1 MTESE
6 SSNSFLPSD
15 FTWKEWTDLKPFFD
29 DLQHRELL
37 DLPALKNWLI
47 DQSELSENISEKI
60 GWAYIAFNRNTKDA
74 EAKDNYTFL
83 IREVIPHVTVA
94 ANQLN
99 KRFVDHPDFDKLG
112 DDYRN
117 MKLEAQAEQKL
128 FREENVPLK
137 TELSELESQFG
148 SIAGG
153 MSVTI
158 DGEELTIQQANAIL
172 KQNDRKKRE
181 RVFRSIAEEKVA
193 HRKQLNDLFD
203 QLIDLRSRIAKNAG
217 FDNYRDYRFAE
228 LGRFDYTP
236 EDCFEFHRVIKKEIV
251 PLTQKFD
258 EERKKL
264 LQIDS
269 LRPWDMSV
277 DPFGR
282 DPIQLFDGSQKD
294 LIEKTT
300 RVLRSVDP
308 FFSDSLLKME
318 KMEHLD
324 LESRRGKAPGGF
336 NYPLYKTGVPFV
348 FMNAVGVLRDFVVL
362 IHESGHA
369 VHSIVTHDLPLIN
382 FKRMPSE
389 VAELASMAMELL
401 TMEHWNEVLGSEEL
415 VRAKKEQLSK
425 IIDLLPWIS
434 LIDEFQHWIYT
445 TPHTADEREKKW
457 MELSDEYS
465 CHTVDWS
472 GFEDYQHIKWQG
484 QLHLYEVPFYYIEY
498 AMAQLGA
505 IGVWMN
511 YKENPEH
518 ALRQYLSGLKLGYTK
533 SIPEIYETAGVSFDF
548 SSKHIQ
554 QLAHAVLE
562 EYHKL
567 N

>member
-1 MTESE
+1 
-6 SSNSFLPSD
+6 
-15 FTWKEWTDLKPFFD
+15 
-29 DLQHRELL
+29 
-37 DLPALKNWLI
+37 
-47 DQSELSENISEKI
+47 
-60 GWAYIAFNRNTKDA
+60 
-74 EAKDNYTFL
+74 
-83 IREVIPHVTVA
+83 
-94 ANQLN
+94 
-99 KRFVDHPDFDKLG
+99 
-112 DDYRN
+112 
-117 MKLEAQAEQKL
+117 
-128 FREENVPLK
+128 
-137 TELSELESQFG
+137 
-148 SIAGG
+148 
-153 MSVTI
+153 
-158 DGEELTIQQANAIL
+158 
-172 KQNDRKKRE
+172 
-181 RVFRSIAEEKVA
+181 
-193 HRKQLNDLFD
+193 
-203 QLIDLRSRIAKNAG
+203 
-217 FDNYRDYRFAE
+217 
-228 LGRFDYTP
+228 
-236 EDCFEFHRVIKKEIV
+236 
-251 PLTQKFD
+251 
-258 EERKKL
+258 
-264 LQIDS
+264 
-269 LRPWDMSV
+269 MSV

-308 FFSDSLLKME
+308 FFSESLLKME

-369 VHSIVTHDLPLIN
+369 VHSIVTHDLPLVN

-401 TMEHWNEVLGSEEL
+401 TMEHWNDVLESEEL

-457 MELSDEYS
+457 MDLSDEYS

-472 GFEDYQHIKWQG
+472 GFEEYQHIKWQG